1 MVSFVGLLI
10 FASLVISNQLRII
23 LALVAGCLLG
33 LYHSGLSISNQKIAT
48 TYIGREVIIA
58 ATVQDWPE
66 VKNNQTRLHLGSLH
80 FNYSTSALN
89 CQIYATMSGVYDDI
103 ARSDQITLRAMVSE
117 GFGDYAV
124 SIYRPTLISISKPD
138 PPDYFVTIR
147 NIFTKRIRQAMGDS
161 EEANLALG
169 FLIGEKALSEDFKAK
184 LRTVGLSHIVV
195 ASGFCLA
202 VLSIFAQKSM
212 RKVSRFASYAFA
224 GILILLFIMVAGLS
238 PSLLRA
244 GLVTGSTLTAG
255 YFGRKFHP
263 GRLLIYIVAIS
274 ILINPLIIKS
284 LA

>member
-1 MVSFVGLLI
+1 M
-10 FASLVISNQLRII
+10 
-23 LALVAGCLLG
+23 
-33 LYHSGLSISNQKIAT
+33 
-48 TYIGREVIIA
+48 YIGREVIIT

-66 VKNNQTRLHLGSLH
+66 VKNNQTRLHLGSPR

-103 ARSDQITLRAMVSE
+103 ARSDQITLRAMISE

-124 SIYRPTLISISKPD
+124 SVYRPTLISISKPD

-147 NIFTKRIRQAMGDS
+147 NIFTKRIRQAIGDS

-184 LRTVGLSHIVV
+184 LRAVGLSHIVV

-202 VLSIFAQKSM
+202 ILSIFAQKSM

-224 GILILLFIMVAGLS
+224 GILILSFIMVAGLS

-263 GRLLIYIVAIS
+263 GRLLAYVVAIS